1 VALAA
6 GGIEL
11 LDPLELPAVAAA
23 ARELAGERRRAAC
36 AEDPW
41 PATGK
46 RPHAK
51 QRQFVD
57 GVLGS
62 GYDTIIH
69 FGSARSGK
77 SAAACLALLAFGYR
91 YLGSR
96 FLIGRYD
103 HKRLW
108 DSTMVSMGEA
118 LGWLYHRPWQHI
130 KEVTPE
136 VGLWQ
141 AGVQHLELVEGPLL
155 AFTHFKEAGPLGST
169 EYDLAWIEEA
179 QELPSEERAVEP
191 GEESSRTP
199 EVVTMIQSRLNR
211 VTQPARPHW
220 GPSHPKL
227 IITAMGWGHNWV
239 WEMAY
244 AH

>member
-1 VALAA
+1 MADAHDLPGLVDPRELVTVAH
-6 GGIEL
+6 
-11 LDPLELPAVAAA
+11 A
-23 ARELAGERRRAAC
+23 AREVLGKRVRARC
-36 AEDPW
+36 AQDPW
-41 PATGK
+41 AAAEKQPN
-46 RPHAK
+46 PK
-51 QRQFVD
+51 QRRFTD
-57 GVLGS
+57 GVLGQD
-62 GYDTIIH
+62 YDTIAH
-69 FGSARSGK
+69 FGSARAGK

-91 YLGSR
+91 YPGSR

-118 LGWLYHRPWQHI
+118 LGWLFRQPWEHI
-130 KEVTPE
+130 KDVSPE
-136 VGLWQ
+136 VGKWE
-141 AGVQHLELVEGPLL
+141 AGIQHLALVEGPMM

-179 QELPSEERAVEP
+179 QEIPSEERHVEP
-191 GEESSRTP
+191 GEEGSRTP

-211 VTQPARPHW
+211 VTKPRQVKW

-244 AH
+244 AR

>member
-1 VALAA
+1 MALAA
-6 GGIEL
+6 RSLGVERG
-11 LDPLELPAVAAA
+11 
-23 ARELAGERRRAAC
+23 RRRC
-36 AEDPW
+36 ATDPW
-41 PATGK
+41 SAAGK

-51 QRQFVD
+51 QRRFTD
-57 GVLGS
+57 GVLGPD
-62 GYDTIIH
+62 YDTIIH
-69 FGSARSGK
+69 FGSARAGK

-91 YLGSR
+91 YPGSR

-118 LGWLYHRPWQHI
+118 LGWVFRRPWQHI
-130 KEVTPE
+130 KDVSQE
-136 VGLWQ
+136 VGRWE
-141 AGVQHLELVEGPLL
+141 AGIQHLTLEEGPKMT
-155 AFTHFKEAGPLGST
+155 FSHFKEAGPLGST

-179 QELPSEERAVEP
+179 QEIPGEPRTIEP
-191 GEESSRTP
+191 GEEESRTP

-211 VTQPARPHW
+211 VTKPRQPEW
-220 GPSHPKL
+220 GASHPKL

-244 AH
+244 AR

>member
-1 VALAA
+1 MADPA
-6 GGIEL
+6 GLSAL
-11 LDPLELPAVAAA
+11 LDPRELVTAVQA
-23 ARELAGERRRAAC
+23 ARDLLGERRRAAC
-36 AEDPW
+36 AADPW
-41 PATGK
+41 TASGK
-46 RPHAK
+46 RPHPK
-51 QRQFVD
+51 QRQFTKA
-57 GVLGS
+57 VLGEAH
-62 GYDTIIH
+62 DTIVH

-91 YLGSR
+91 YPGSR

-118 LGWLYHRPWQHI
+118 LGWLFHRPWQHI
-130 KEVTPE
+130 KDVTSE
-136 VGLWQ
+136 VGCWQ
-141 AGVQHLELVEGPLL
+141 AGVQHLELVGGPLL

-179 QELPSEERAVEP
+179 QELPGETRSGP
-191 GEESSRTP
+191 LGEEVSHTP

-211 VTQPARPHW
+211 VTAPSQPDWR
-220 GPSHPKL
+220 PSHPKL

-244 AH
+244 GR

>member
-1 VALAA
+1 MADAHDLPGLVDPRELMTVAR
-6 GGIEL
+6 
-11 LDPLELPAVAAA
+11 A
-23 ARELAGERRRAAC
+23 ARDVLGERVRAGC
-36 AEDPW
+36 AQDPW
-41 PATGK
+41 TAAGK

-51 QRQFVD
+51 QRQFAKA
-57 GVLGS
+57 VLGD
-62 GYDTIIH
+62 GRDTIIH

-91 YLGSR
+91 YPGSR

-118 LGWLYHRPWQHI
+118 LGWLFRRRWQHI
-130 KEVTPE
+130 RDVAPD
-136 VGLWQ
+136 VGRWE
-141 AGVQHLELVEGPLL
+141 AGVQHLELVEGPLM

-169 EYDLAWIEEA
+169 EYDMAWIEEA
-179 QELPSEERAVEP
+179 QEIP
-191 GEESSRTP
+191 GETRSGPLGEEVSHTP
-199 EVVTMIQSRLNR
+199 EVVTMVQSRLNR
-211 VTQPARPHW
+211 VTAPSQPDW
-220 GPSHPKL
+220 KPSHPKL

-244 AH
+244 AG

>member
-1 VALAA
+1 MAVSHSRSGVLTP
-6 GGIEL
+6 IEL
-11 LDPLELPAVAAA
+11 AGVAAA
-23 ARELAGERRRAAC
+23 ARSLRGERVRARC
-36 AEDPW
+36 AADPW
-41 PATGK
+41 EAAGK
-46 RPHAK
+46 QPHPK
-51 QRQFVD
+51 QRRFAQA
-57 GVLGS
+57 VLGED
-62 GYDTIIH
+62 YDTIIH
-69 FGSARSGK
+69 FGSARAGK

-91 YLGSR
+91 WPGSR

-118 LGWLYHRPWQHI
+118 LGWLFRRPWEHI

-136 VGLWQ
+136 VGRWE
-141 AGVQHLELVEGPLL
+141 AGIQHLSLVEGPTM

-169 EYDLAWIEEA
+169 EYDLAWVEEA
-179 QELPSEERAVEP
+179 QEIPSEERPGEP
-191 GEESSRTP
+191 GEERSRTP

-211 VTQPARPHW
+211 VTRPKQPEWRL
-220 GPSHPKL
+220 SHPKL

-244 AH
+244 AR